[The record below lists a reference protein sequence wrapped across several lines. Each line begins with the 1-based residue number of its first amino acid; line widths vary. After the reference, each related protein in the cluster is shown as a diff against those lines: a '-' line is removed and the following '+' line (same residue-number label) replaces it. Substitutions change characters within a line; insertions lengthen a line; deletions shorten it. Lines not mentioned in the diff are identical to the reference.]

1 MPAMTRSEGL
11 ELRHFRYFVALAD
24 ELHFSRAARRLGL
37 TQPNLSQ
44 QIRGLEKHLGTP
56 LFDRST
62 AYVALTAAGQ
72 AFLPD
77 AARLVELADAP
88 LELSA

>member
-1 MPAMTRSEGL
+1 MRPRSAEI
-11 ELRHFRYFVALAD
+11 ELRHFRCFVALAE

-44 QIRGLEKHLGTP
+44 QMRSLENALGLLLLHRTTTQVTLTP
-56 LFDRST
+56 
-62 AYVALTAAGQ
+62 AGQ

-77 AARLVELADAP
+77 ARRLVRLAETPLDVADA
-88 LELSA
+88 

>member
-1 MPAMTRSEGL
+1 MPRPAEI
-11 ELRHFRYFVALAD
+11 ELRHFRCFVALSD

-44 QIRGLEKHLGTP
+44 QLRSLENVLGVRLLDRGTTH
-56 LFDRST
+56 
-62 AYVALTAAGQ
+62 VALTAAGR

-77 AARLVELADAP
+77 ARRLVALAEAP
-88 LELSA
+88 LEA

>member
-1 MPAMTRSEGL
+1 MPRPPEI
-11 ELRHFRYFVALAD
+11 ELRHFRCFVALAE

-44 QIRGLEKHLGTP
+44 QIRWIETALGVR
-56 LFDRST
+56 LLDRT
-62 AYVALTAAGQ
+62 TTHVALTAAGQ

-77 AARLVELADAP
+77 ARRLVALAEAP
-88 LELSA
+88 LGAGEA